1 MKINFVLSILIWS
14 LIAAPTVSLAQAM
27 VEEIPPS
34 QSVSAVNSVDPISE
48 SAVDPISQSAVNS
61 APGSADT
68 ISSAESSIFSDPAV
82 SEPAG
87 NAQCFDYYQF
97 GSVITDISST
107 LPSTVDGAAMTF
119 VGTMTNQNP
128 YPLTGLDLYV
138 KIFRKQSKEADA
150 LNNAH
155 HLVAQ
160 FVAVDNISITAKGE
174 REFSFDWLVPP
185 GTIPG
190 DYMIATYAMTNE
202 AYNLSGLSFTDD
214 VTGASAQFKIDGEDT
229 GSFAFDKN
237 KVKMNDTEF
246 RFASMIPTF
255 TKDKTVTITVPYVNN
270 TKSDKEV
277 EVLWKQYNWDGLNEQ
292 ALLNVK
298 SETFTVPA
306 GKSKLIS
313 YSATEYKGAVT
324 YIVADAESDGVHS
337 ILDMRFARIG
347 VEQARINF
355 PSITSFPLIAGQPN
369 SLFSCLHVAGPDT
382 LSGATLDLT
391 LTDKNGAIITQN
403 KYEGNVTSAMMG
415 VKYDF
420 TPTAN
425 YDQVTLTATL
435 ERNGVVEDIGKVTYD
450 CQAIDA
456 SLCLAETG
464 NGSGE
469 NGNNGANSTH
479 NTKLVMLILILGI
492 LAIVGIFFSLKRRHN
507 SQLPPLPPLAILLVF
522 LFSFTFFNFGPQSV
536 LAKSVSWTSG
546 TFDAYG
552 YDGVAMCKTGRTAS
566 CAIEPEIGSKT
577 PGDGLGPYFEFGWT
591 NTTSISNAVAT
602 INYNTTANYEDG
614 ANVTVG
620 DTINFSPLFTSSD
633 INFNGTGSY
642 SDSPIGTWS
651 DSSLNYQN
659 IGGTYSGP
667 QFGQIDYLAAL
678 WVNKPSPTVT
688 KTGGTGTA
696 SCSGLS
702 CTVTAAG
709 TLQFRV
715 NYPAV
720 VGGVKMGF
728 RKQLRGTGPNIWYE
742 AGTTHVPLLAVKG
755 TQTGCPTLPRTEA
768 EDKQCYNAAYSN
780 RFILSVP
787 TQNINFSFTG
797 VAANKAP
804 NPPTITNVTIAPAGS
819 SSVFSFKATDPDGD
833 NLRYEIDWDK
843 NGTVDAYAPSSGTV
857 TSGTARNGSRT
868 WAAAGTYTFQAR
880 TYANGQS
887 STWTTHT
894 VTIPAAPVAN
904 VNIFFKD

>member
-1 MKINFVLSILIWS
+1 MKINFVLPILIWS

-34 QSVSAVNSVDPISE
+34 QSVSAVNSANPASE

-68 ISSAESSIFSDPAV
+68 ISSAESSIFSDPAI

-107 LPSTVDGAAMTF
+107 LPSTVDGATMTF

-214 VTGASAQFKIDGEDT
+214 VTGASAQFKIDGEDA

-255 TKDKTVTITVPYVNN
+255 AKDETVTITVPYVNN

-355 PSITSFPLIAGQPN
+355 PSITSFPLVAGQPN

-391 LTDKNGAIITQN
+391 LTDKNGAVITQN

-464 NGSGE
+464 NDSGE

-522 LFSFTFFNFGPQSV
+522 LFSFTFFNFGPHSA
-536 LAKSVSWTSG
+536 LAKTVSWTSG
-546 TFDAYG
+546 NFDAYG
-552 YDGVAMCKTGRTAS
+552 YEGAPLCKPGKSRW
-566 CAIEPEIGSKT
+566 CLEEQEEGPIT
-577 PGDGLGPYFEFGWT
+577 PSFTSSWYDFGWVM
-591 NTTSISNAVAT
+591 TTTITDTKAT
-602 INYNTTANYEDG
+602 INYNTTADYEEGD
-614 ANVTVG
+614 VTVG
-620 DTINFSPLFTSSD
+620 NKITFNPIFTSTD
-633 INFNGTGSY
+633 INFFGTGGY
-642 SDSPIGTWS
+642 ADSPYGTWS
-651 DSSLNYQN
+651 DSGFNYQN
-659 IGGTYSGP
+659 FGSEYSGP
-667 QFGQIDYLAAL
+667 QFGQIDFLAGL
-678 WVNKPSPTVT
+678 QIDKPSPTVT
-688 KTGGTGTA
+688 KTGGTGSA

-702 CTVTAAG
+702 CTVTAPG

-715 NYPAV
+715 NYPATT
-720 VGGVKMGF
+720 GNIKLGF
-728 RKQLRGTGPNIWYE
+728 NKQFKGNGQNIWFG
-742 AGTTHVPLLAVKG
+742 AGTTINRQLAVKG
-755 TQTGCPTLPRTEA
+755 TQTGCPALPRTEA
-768 EDKQCYNAAYSN
+768 QDKQCYNVAYSN

-804 NPPTITNVTIAPAGS
+804 NPPTITNVTVAPAGS

-843 NGTVDAYAPSSGTV
+843 NSTVDAYAPSSGTV